1 MKKVITLALALS
13 AGSALAQDTVKVGV
27 ILPVSGV
34 YAQLGE
40 EGWKGFTL
48 YMDSIGNGDFRDP
61 GK

>member
-1 MKKVITLALALS
+1 MNKVINQTLTLGLALAAS
-13 AGSALAQDTVKVGV
+13 SALAQDTVKVGV

-48 YMDSIGNGDFRDP
+48 
-61 GK
+61 